1 MPAAKLDNY
10 LRVYRQ
16 RAGLSQ
22 KEMSFLLGW
31 KDAAQVSRY
40 EKRRRKPTLEV
51 ALDYHKALGI
61 PVEELFAGLSDQAAG
76 RVHPRIDGLDA
87 RLKAQASSGKKQSR
101 AIEKKLQWLA
111 ERTSQPQLNTLN
123 HEQGK
128 LQ

>member
-31 KDAAQVSRY
+31 QDAAQVSRY
-40 EKRRRKPTLEV
+40 EKRRRKPTLGV

-61 PVEELFAGLSDQAAG
+61 PVEDLFAGLSDQSAD
-76 RVHPRIDGLDA
+76 RVDPRINQLIA
-87 RLKAQASSGKKQSR
+87 RLKAQTASGKKQSR
-101 AIEKKLQWLA
+101 AIQKKLQWLA
-111 ERTSQPQLNTLN
+111 ERTSPTQLNTLS

>member
-31 KDAAQVSRY
+31 QDAAQVSRY

-51 ALDYHKALGI
+51 ALDYYKALGI
-61 PVEELFAGLSDQAAG
+61 PVEELFAGLCDQAG
-76 RVHPRIDGLDA
+76 DRVDPRIDQLIA
-87 RLKAQASSGKKQSR
+87 KFKAQTASGKKQSR

-111 ERTSQPQLNTLN
+111 ERTSQPQLNTLS